1 MANVSRLVPLQEPAR
16 PKRGGG
22 ILAAPVLSY
31 GFRTFFLLAS
41 AWGMLAVALW
51 VVMLATGWSLPLA
64 MPDVVWHGHEML
76 FGFAGAGIA
85 GFLLTAVPS
94 WTGRP
99 PVSGGRLLLL
109 AILWGVG
116 RLVLALGEPLPA
128 VAVAFADLA
137 FLVGVLVVAGADVI
151 VARNKRN
158 YVVLGAVA
166 LFAIAV
172 ALTHAPAWNL
182 DGAWRDAGM
191 RAGMHII
198 VVLIALIGGR
208 IVPTFTGNWLK
219 RIGRPG
225 EPAAFGSMDFWTL
238 AVTIAAA
245 VFDIVATGFAAT
257 GILLVTAGAM
267 HLIRLCRW
275 QGHRTLDEP
284 IVWVLHLGYFWVAAG
299 SLLLGASALTDTVP
313 RIAGVHALTAGAVGT
328 MLLAVMSRAS
338 LGQTGRA
345 LVAGPA
351 TVAAYILVTLA
362 AVLRVIAPWTDAWM
376 TMLVASAAAW
386 VAAFGLFFVAYLPI
400 WLRPRAD

>member
-41 AWGMLAVALW
+41 AWGALAVALW

-109 AILWGVG
+109 AILWVAG

-172 ALTHAPAWNL
+172 ALTHAPAWYL

-208 IVPTFTGNWLK
+208 IVPTFTGN
-219 RIGRPG
+219 
-225 EPAAFGSMDFWTL
+225 
-238 AVTIAAA
+238 
-245 VFDIVATGFAAT
+245 
-257 GILLVTAGAM
+257 
-267 HLIRLCRW
+267 
-275 QGHRTLDEP
+275 
-284 IVWVLHLGYFWVAAG
+284 
-299 SLLLGASALTDTVP
+299 
-313 RIAGVHALTAGAVGT
+313 
-328 MLLAVMSRAS
+328 
-338 LGQTGRA
+338 
-345 LVAGPA
+345 
-351 TVAAYILVTLA
+351 
-362 AVLRVIAPWTDAWM
+362 
-376 TMLVASAAAW
+376 
-386 VAAFGLFFVAYLPI
+386 
-400 WLRPRAD
+400 